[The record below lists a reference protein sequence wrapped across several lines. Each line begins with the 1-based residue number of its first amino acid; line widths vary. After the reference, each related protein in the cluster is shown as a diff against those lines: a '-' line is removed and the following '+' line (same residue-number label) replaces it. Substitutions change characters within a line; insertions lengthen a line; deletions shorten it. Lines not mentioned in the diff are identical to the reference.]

1 MFYALNKCINDVDGS
16 FLKNTYTQNL
26 NQIDAI
32 RTMTELKKYFAVIGN
47 PIHHSLSPQIHAAFA
62 KEAGLLIDYEAVLS
76 PLDQFEYT
84 VQTLITKKLSGANV
98 TLPFKKE
105 AYQLASS
112 HSNYAK
118 IAEAVNTIE
127 FKEDQIIG
135 HNTDGIGLVR
145 DLEQNLQMN
154 LKSKKILLI
163 GAGGAAEGV
172 VFSMLEKKPLELALT
187 NRTIEKSNVIRNKM
201 NVYAKSFDV
210 NLNVI
215 EIKKLPYQYFDLII
229 NATSASL
236 SDADL
241 NIDNK
246 VFHESSL
253 AYDMM
258 YGKETA
264 FIKQAKSQASKT
276 SDGLGMLVEQAAEA
290 FYIWHQIKPKTKPVI
305 DLLRK
310 N

>member
-1 MFYALNKCINDVDGS
+1 
-16 FLKNTYTQNL
+16 
-26 NQIDAI
+26 
-32 RTMTELKKYFAVIGN
+32 MTEVKKHFAVIGN

-62 KEAGLLIDYEAVLS
+62 KEAELPIDYEAVLS
-76 PLDQFEYT
+76 PLDQFKQT
-84 VQTLITKKLSGANV
+84 VQTLITKKLNGANV

-105 AYQLASS
+105 AYELVSA
-112 HSNYAK
+112 HSNHAK
-118 IAEAVNTIE
+118 IAEAVNTFE
-127 FKEDQIIG
+127 FKEGEIIG

-145 DLEQNLQMN
+145 DLEQNLHIDLN
-154 LKSKKILLI
+154 SKKILLI

-172 VFSMLEKKPLELALT
+172 IYSILEKKPFELTLT
-187 NRTIEKSNVIRNKM
+187 NRTIEKSITIKNKM
-201 NVYAKSFDV
+201 NEYAQSFDV
-210 NLNVI
+210 SLNVI
-215 EIKKLPYQYFDLII
+215 EIAKLPHQYFDVII

-236 SDADL
+236 SDANLDV
-241 NIDNK
+241 NDK

-258 YGKETA
+258 YGKETN
-264 FIKQAKSQASKT
+264 FIKQAKSQTSKT

-290 FYIWHQIKPKTKPVI
+290 FYIWHHIKPQTKTVI

>member
-1 MFYALNKCINDVDGS
+1 
-16 FLKNTYTQNL
+16 
-26 NQIDAI
+26 
-32 RTMTELKKYFAVIGN
+32 MTELKKHFAVIGN

-62 KEAGLLIDYEAVLS
+62 KEVGLLIDYEAVLS
-76 PLDQFEYT
+76 PLDQFKQT
-84 VQTLITKKLSGANV
+84 VQTLITKKLNGANV

-105 AYQLASS
+105 AYELANS
-112 HSNYAK
+112 HSNHAK
-118 IAEAVNTIE
+118 IAEAVNTFE
-127 FKEDQIIG
+127 FKEGEIIG
-135 HNTDGIGLVR
+135 HNTDGIGFVR
-145 DLEQNLQMN
+145 DLEQNIHIDLN
-154 LKSKKILLI
+154 SKKILLI

-172 VFSMLEKKPLELALT
+172 IYSILEKKPTELTLT
-187 NRTIEKSNVIRNKM
+187 NRTIEKSNTILNKM
-201 NVYAKSFDV
+201 HIYAQSFDV

-215 EIKKLPYQYFDLII
+215 EIAKLSHHYFNVII

-236 SDADL
+236 NDAGL
-241 NIDNK
+241 GIDNK
-246 VFHESSL
+246 VFHEGSL

-264 FIKQAKSQASKT
+264 FIKQAKSQASKA

-290 FYIWHQIKPKTKPVI
+290 FYIWHHIKPNTKTVI